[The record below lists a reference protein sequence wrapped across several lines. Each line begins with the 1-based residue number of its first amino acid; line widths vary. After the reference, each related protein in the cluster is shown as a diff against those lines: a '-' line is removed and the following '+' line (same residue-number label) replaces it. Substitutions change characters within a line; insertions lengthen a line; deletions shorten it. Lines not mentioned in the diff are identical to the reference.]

1 MAKIETIG
9 IFGLGESVKGS
20 KFPMSVDINS
30 LTTKI
35 TSRTNSLATCPKG
48 TGHDQFLTGIMVMM
62 DMTFSIKAWVEAER
76 YHFLDFVSSQST
88 MHRISKMNIE
98 KCCNKYVTE
107 NTINECKRLL
117 DIYNN
122 DESAENYLNLL
133 YNIPTGFELT
143 ARMITNYRC
152 LKTMY
157 SQREHHRLPDW
168 NPVFVDWIYTL
179 PQHEWIIC
187 EELDTC
193 N

>member
-30 LTTKI
+30 LTDEI

-48 TGHDQFLTGIMVMM
+48 TGHDQFLTGITVMM

-117 DIYNN
+117 DIYNK

-152 LKTMY
+152 LKTMC
-157 SQREHHRLPDW
+157 SQRRYHRLPDW

-179 PQHEWIIC
+179 PHHEWITC

-193 N
+193 D